1 MKPNRVLPIIVVL
14 AALVACDSGANGYD
28 GPGTVAQL
36 DTALQARIAEIPGA
50 SVAVAYVDPV
60 RGDTLLLNADTSFHA
75 ASTMKVPVLVELF
88 RWHDEGRLNVNDS
101 LVLRNEFRSVLD
113 GSTYSLTTAS
123 DSDSSLYARVGTPVP
138 FVELARLMIVRS
150 SNLATNALIDT
161 LGAGR
166 VQRTTDSLGAAGM
179 RVLRGVEDL
188 PAFRAGMS
196 NTTNAWSLAA
206 LFLSILEGRAATEQS
221 TEAMLEIL
229 LAQELRNQIPAGL
242 PEGTRVA
249 HKTGSITAIMH
260 DAGIVYPAD
269 RGPYVIVV
277 LTGGITEPAISQ
289 RLTAD
294 IAGIVHAFATR

>member
-1 MKPNRVLPIIVVL
+1 MKPNRMVPVLVVMAGLL
-14 AALVACDSGANGYD
+14 ACSPGGGGAD
-28 GPGTVAQL
+28 GPRTVAQL
-36 DTALQARIAEIPGA
+36 DSVLRARIAGIPDAAG
-50 SVAVAYVDPV
+50 AVAYVDPA

-88 RWHDEGRLNVNDS
+88 RWQDEGLLDVADS

-113 GSTYSLTTAS
+113 GSPYSLTPDS
-123 DSDSSLYARVGTPVP
+123 DSDSSLYELIGTRVP
-138 FVELARLMIVRS
+138 FLELARLMIVRS

-206 LFLSILEGRAATEQS
+206 LFLSILEGRAASDQS
-221 TEAMLEIL
+221 TQAMLDIL
-229 LAQELRNQIPAGL
+229 LGQELNNQIPAGL

-269 RGPYVIVV
+269 REPYVLVV
-277 LTGGITEPAISQ
+277 LTGGIPDPEVSQ